1 MCSSPSTKVRRSA
14 SRSSPRRAITAIPSA
29 RDAKGPWQE
38 FDELLAEPFIRGR
51 ELTTAVLG
59 DEALGVTEFKPKSG
73 FYDYDAKYT
82 DGLTEH
88 VCPGADSRRRRRCVQ
103 AHRAARRTGCS
114 AARARRARTSAGT
127 TAGVEG
133 LFLLEVNTQP
143 GMTPLSLVPEQAAS
157 SGIVYAELVER
168 IVELPVYNIA
178 LGQVDRSMLALDLTK
193 VRGEMLKLG
202 WVKDARISRRLPD
215 TLVVDIVERE
225 PVAVWQHDGQ
235 LHLIDVGGA
244 VLQSV
249 STSAM
254 PDLPLVVGPNAN
266 QQTAGLNRLM
276 ENAPALKPML
286 AGATWVGNR
295 RWDLRF
301 QSGETLSLPEGD
313 KASAGALVNFARMDG
328 VNRLLGRG
336 IVKFDMRDPDR
347 FVLRLPQER
356 KTADDGEGA
365 KAAAPETAAK
375 TAKEG

>member
-1 MCSSPSTKVRRSA
+1 MTEARIRRGGTARLSTPRKGGAKGGRGRPVKRQSWLDRAIEALPVSEATVQRLASWVIVGIVGGAAVGAAIFFGLPGMMHDEAARMA
-14 SRSSPRRAITAIPSA
+14 SRA
-29 RDAKGPWQE
+29 
-38 FDELLAEPFIRGR
+38 
-51 ELTTAVLG
+51 
-59 DEALGVTEFKPKSG
+59 G
-73 FYDYDAKYT
+73 FEVEKV
-82 DGLTEH
+82 E
-88 VCPGADSRRRRRCVQ
+88 VR
-103 AHRAARRTGCS
+103 
-114 AARARRARTSAGT
+114 
-127 TAGVEG
+127 GVER
-133 LFLLEVNTQP
+133 
-143 GMTPLSLVPEQAAS
+143 MD
-157 SGIVYAELVER
+157 
-168 IVELPVYNIA
+168 ELPVYNIA
-178 LGQVDRSMLALDLTK
+178 LGQVDRSMLALDLPK

-225 PVAVWQHDGQ
+225 PVAVWQHGGQ

-249 STSAM
+249 SASAM

-313 KASAGALVNFARMDG
+313 QASAGALVNFARMDG

-347 FVLRLPQER
+347 FVLRLPQDR
-356 KTADDGEGA
+356 KGADEGEDA
-365 KAAAPETAAK
+365 RAAK
-375 TAKEG
+375 PETAKEG